1 MISLTDRV
9 ENEVLQRVWE
19 ERKNSYEVKR
29 RNAKRIDYTL
39 RRNCLLEHII
49 EGKIEI
55 RI

>member
-1 MISLTDRV
+1 V

-19 ERKNSYEVKR
+19 ERKIPYEIKR
-29 RNAKRIDYTL
+29 RKAKRIDHTL
-39 RRNCLLEHII
+39 RRNCLVKHII